1 MEMKTIQRILAS
13 GICLFCTVVCMSQNR
28 QELEALYQQEMG
40 NAAGLFIG
48 KMEVPYSPKAYKTQ
62 PYLIEEGFFKK
73 GSICHDKMV
82 YNDVSLRFDTYQN
95 ILIVETPEQ
104 HFRVMTKKENISFF
118 TLEGQKFVNF
128 NGTFVREEY
137 AGKKLSLYT
146 HLYQEQ
152 GIPDMQQAVKL
163 IQFNSKS
170 AMWLVEDGK
179 VKTIKNRKDLE
190 GFFPA
195 RKQEI
200 KQYVK
205 KNRLKFNRKRRTAS
219 IQSLV
224 QLLDK

>member
-1 MEMKTIQRILAS
+1 MKEIRRILTT
-13 GICLFCTVVCMSQNR
+13 ILCMLFATVCMGQNR
-28 QELEALYQQEMG
+28 KELEALYQQQMG

-48 KMEVPYSPKAYKTQ
+48 KLEVPYSTKAYKTQ
-62 PYLIEEGFFKK
+62 PYLIEEGVFKK
-73 GSICHDKMV
+73 GSICQDRMV
-82 YNDVSLRFDTYQN
+82 YNDVPLRFDIYQN

-104 HFRVMTKKENISFF
+104 HLWVMTKKESISFF
-118 TLEGQKFVNF
+118 TLEGHKYVNL

-146 HLYQEQ
+146 HLYLEQ

-170 AMWLVEDGK
+170 AMWLVDDGK

-190 GFFPA
+190 GLFPA
-195 RKQEI
+195 HKQEI

-205 KNRLKFNRKRRTAS
+205 NNRLKFNSKHRTAS